1 MTVKPEIGM
10 GATERVGSDCY
21 AYTVI
26 EVTPSGKRATVQRD
40 KAIATKDNSF
50 TEEQEY
56 RYESDPQGVSFEV
69 SLRKN
74 GKWYRVGQPMEWY
87 TGVTM
92 GHRRYYSDPSF

>member
-1 MTVKPEIGM
+1 MSVKPEIGM

-26 EVTPSGKRATVQRD
+26 AVSESGKRATIQRD
-40 KAIATKDNSF
+40 RAIATKDNSY
-50 TEEQEY
+50 TEAQEY
-56 RYESDPQGVSFEV
+56 RYEANTEGVTKEV

-74 GKWYRVGQPMEWY
+74 GTWYTVGQPIEWY

-92 GHRRYYSDPSF
+92 GHRRYYQDPSY